1 LATSQWVR
9 QPVVVVLGHVDSGK
23 TSLLDKIRGT
33 AVQAREAGGMTQHI
47 GASFFPT
54 ETLIH
59 ICGPLLQRVGGS
71 IRVPGLLVI
80 DTPGHEAFSNLRSRG
95 GSAADIAILV
105 VDITRGFEA
114 QTYESVEILSRR
126 RVPFVVALNKIDRL
140 TGWRP
145 ASTPY
150 LTESLKKQDKAVLE
164 ELDARIYGV
173 VGSLSRLGFR
183 SEAYYRVKD
192 FSREVAIVPVSAKTG
207 EGIPELIMVL
217 IGLTQHYLAK
227 RLTTSEEQ
235 TRGIVLELREEV
247 GLGLTA
253 NLILLDGVLKVGD
266 TVAMVKR
273 DGAFKTKVRGLFLP
287 KPLDEMRDPRD
298 RFTPVDEV
306 RAAAGVK
313 IVAQELE
320 GVLAGS
326 PLVGLVSEDRWEE
339 VKKAI
344 ESEVSKVFI
353 KTDTLGVIVK
363 ADTLGSLEAITDM
376 LKKQGVPI
384 RIADVGAVT
393 RREVIEASMVA
404 KEDPYL
410 GVILG
415 FNVKILPDAQEA
427 IDSEK
432 VKVFN
437 ESIIYNL
444 IEGYTRWVHEEKEKA
459 AAREFNSLT
468 PICKFKVLEGY
479 IFRRSNP
486 AIFGVEVLV
495 GKLRQ
500 KIQIMNSDGKVVGT
514 IHQIQ
519 DKGKPLDEAPK
530 GAQVAVSMV
539 EPMVGRHIFEKE
551 VLYSLPKEAEVR
563 TLREKYLDRLSPEE
577 QQVLDEI
584 IQIRKKVQPTYPY

>member
-59 ICGPLLQRVGGS
+59 ICGPLLQKVGGS

-313 IVAQELE
+313 IVAQDLE

>member
-1 LATSQWVR
+1 MATSQWVR

>member
-1 LATSQWVR
+1 MTSSQWIR

-33 AVQAREAGGMTQHI
+33 AVQAREVGGMTQHI

-59 ICGPLLQRVGGS
+59 ICGPLLQKVGGS
-71 IRVPGLLVI
+71 IKVPGLLVI

-140 TGWRP
+140 TGWRST
-145 ASTPY
+145 STPF

-164 ELDARIYGV
+164 ELDARIYSV

-217 IGLTQHYLAK
+217 IGLTQHYLTK

-235 TRGIVLELREEV
+235 TRGIVLELREET

-253 NLILLDGVLKVGD
+253 NLILLDGVLKIGD

-313 IVAQELE
+313 ILAPDLE

-326 PLVGLVSEDRWEE
+326 PLVGLFSEDRWEE
-339 VKKAI
+339 VKKAL
-344 ESEVSKVFI
+344 ESEVSKIFI
-353 KTDTLGVIVK
+353 KTDTVGVIVK

-376 LKKQGVPI
+376 LKRQGVPI

-393 RREVIEASMVA
+393 RRDVIEASTVA
-404 KEDPYL
+404 REDPYL

-427 IDSEK
+427 IESEK

-444 IEGYTRWVHEEKEKA
+444 IEGYTRWVQEEKEKA
-459 AAREFNSLT
+459 AIREFSSLT
-468 PICKFKVLEGY
+468 PVCKFKVLEGF

-500 KIQIMNSDGKVVGT
+500 KVQVMNSDGKVVGT

-519 DKGKPLDEAPK
+519 DKGKPLEEAPR
-530 GAQVAVSMV
+530 GAQVAVSMM
-539 EPMVGRHIFEKE
+539 EPIVGRHIFEKE
-551 VLYSLPKEAEVR
+551 ILYSLPKEAEVR
-563 TLREKYLDRLSPEE
+563 TFKEKYLNKLSPEE
-577 QQVLDEI
+577 QEVLDEI

>member
-1 LATSQWVR
+1 LTSSQWIR

-33 AVQAREAGGMTQHI
+33 AVQAREVGGMTQHI

-59 ICGPLLQRVGGS
+59 ICGPLLQKVGGS
-71 IRVPGLLVI
+71 IKVPGLLVI

-140 TGWRP
+140 TGWRST
-145 ASTPY
+145 STPF

-164 ELDARIYGV
+164 ELDARIYSV

-217 IGLTQHYLAK
+217 IGLTQHYLTK

-235 TRGIVLELREEV
+235 TRGIVLELREET

-253 NLILLDGVLKVGD
+253 NLILLDGVLKIGD

-313 IVAQELE
+313 ILAPDLE

-326 PLVGLVSEDRWEE
+326 PLVGLFSEDRWEE
-339 VKKAI
+339 VKKAL
-344 ESEVSKVFI
+344 ESEVSKIFI
-353 KTDTLGVIVK
+353 KTDTVGVIVK

-376 LKKQGVPI
+376 LKRQGVPI

-393 RREVIEASMVA
+393 RRDVIEASTVA
-404 KEDPYL
+404 REDPYL

-427 IDSEK
+427 IESEK

-444 IEGYTRWVHEEKEKA
+444 IEGYTRWVQEEKEKA
-459 AAREFNSLT
+459 AIREFSSLT
-468 PICKFKVLEGY
+468 PVCKFKVLEGF

-500 KIQIMNSDGKVVGT
+500 KVQVMNSDGKVVGT

-519 DKGKPLDEAPK
+519 DKGKPLEEAPR
-530 GAQVAVSMV
+530 GAQVAVSMM
-539 EPMVGRHIFEKE
+539 EPIVGRHIFEKE
-551 VLYSLPKEAEVR
+551 ILYSLPKEAEVR
-563 TLREKYLDRLSPEE
+563 TFKEKYLNKLSPEE
-577 QQVLDEI
+577 QEVLDEI

>member
-1 LATSQWVR
+1 MTSSQWIR

-59 ICGPLLQRVGGS
+59 ICGPLLQKVGGS
-71 IRVPGLLVI
+71 IKVPGLLVI

-140 TGWRP
+140 AGWRST
-145 ASTPY
+145 STPF

-164 ELDARIYGV
+164 ELDARIYTV

-217 IGLTQHYLAK
+217 IGLTQHYLTK

-235 TRGIVLELREEV
+235 TRGIVLELREET

-253 NLILLDGVLKVGD
+253 NLILLDGVLKIGD

-313 IVAQELE
+313 ILAPDLE

-339 VKKAI
+339 VKKAL

-353 KTDTLGVIVK
+353 KTDTVGVIVK

-376 LKKQGVPI
+376 LKRQGVPI
-384 RIADVGAVT
+384 RIADVGFVT
-393 RREVIEASMVA
+393 RRDVIEASMVA

-427 IDSEK
+427 IEAEK

-444 IEGYTRWVHEEKEKA
+444 IEGYTRWVQEEKEKA
-459 AAREFNSLT
+459 AIREFNSLT
-468 PICKFKVLEGY
+468 PVCKFKVLEGF

-495 GKLRQ
+495 GRLRQ
-500 KIQIMNSDGKVVGT
+500 KVQVMNSDGKVVGT

-519 DKGKPLDEAPK
+519 DKGKPLEEAPR
-530 GAQVAVSMV
+530 GAQVAVSMM
-539 EPMVGRHIFEKE
+539 EPMVGRHIFEKDI
-551 VLYSLPKEAEVR
+551 LYSLLKEAEVR
-563 TLREKYLDRLSPEE
+563 TFKEKYLNRLSPEE
-577 QQVLDEI
+577 QEVLNEI
-584 IQIRKKVQPTYPY
+584 VQIRKKVQPTYPY

>member
-1 LATSQWVR
+1 LTSSQWLR
-9 QPVVVVLGHVDSGK
+9 QPVVVVLGHVDAGK

-33 AVQAREAGGMTQHI
+33 AVQVREAGGMTQHI

-54 ETLIH
+54 ETLLQ
-59 ICGPLLQRVGGS
+59 ICGPLLQKVGGS
-71 IRVPGLLVI
+71 IKVPGLLVI

-114 QTYESVEILSRR
+114 QTYESVEILSHR

-140 TGWRP
+140 PGWRST
-145 ASTPY
+145 STPY

-164 ELDARIYGV
+164 ELDVRIYSV

-217 IGLTQHYLAK
+217 VGLTQYYLTK

-235 TRGIVLELREEV
+235 TRGIVLELREEA

-253 NLILLDGVLKVGD
+253 NVILLDGVLKVGD
-266 TVAMVKR
+266 MVAMVKR

-298 RFTPVDEV
+298 RFTPVEEV

-313 IVAQELE
+313 IAAPDLE

-326 PLVGLVSEDRWEE
+326 PIVGLVSEDRWEE

-344 ESEVSKVFI
+344 ESEVSKIFI

-376 LKKQGVPI
+376 LKRQGVPI

-393 RREVIEASMVA
+393 KRDVIEASMVA

-427 IDSEK
+427 IEAER

-444 IEGYTRWVHEEKEKA
+444 IEGYTRWVQEEKEKA
-459 AAREFNSLT
+459 ATREFNSLT
-468 PICKFKVLEGY
+468 PICKFKVLEGF

-500 KIQIMNSDGKVVGT
+500 KVQVMNSDGKVVGT
-514 IHQIQ
+514 VHQIQ
-519 DKGKPLDEAPK
+519 DKGKPLEEAPR
-530 GAQVAVSMV
+530 GAQVAISMM
-539 EPMVGRHIFEKE
+539 EPMVGRHVFENDI
-551 VLYSLPKEAEVR
+551 LYALPREAEVK
-563 TLREKYLDRLSPEE
+563 TLREKYLNRLSPEE

>member
-1 LATSQWVR
+1 LTSSQWIR

-59 ICGPLLQRVGGS
+59 ICGPLLQKVGGS
-71 IRVPGLLVI
+71 IKVPGLLVI

-140 TGWRP
+140 AGWRST
-145 ASTPY
+145 STPF

-164 ELDARIYGV
+164 ELDARIYTV

-217 IGLTQHYLAK
+217 IGLTQHYLTK

-235 TRGIVLELREEV
+235 TRGIVLELREET

-253 NLILLDGVLKVGD
+253 NLILLDGVLKIGD

-313 IVAQELE
+313 ILAPDLE

-339 VKKAI
+339 VKKAL

-353 KTDTLGVIVK
+353 KTDTVGVIVK

-376 LKKQGVPI
+376 LKRQGVPI
-384 RIADVGAVT
+384 RIADVGFVT
-393 RREVIEASMVA
+393 RRDVIEASMVA

-427 IDSEK
+427 IEAEK

-444 IEGYTRWVHEEKEKA
+444 IEGYTRWVQEEKEKA
-459 AAREFNSLT
+459 AIREFNSLT
-468 PICKFKVLEGY
+468 PVCKFKVLEGF

-495 GKLRQ
+495 GRLRQ
-500 KIQIMNSDGKVVGT
+500 KVQVMNSDGKVVGT

-519 DKGKPLDEAPK
+519 DKGKPLEEAPR
-530 GAQVAVSMV
+530 GAQVAVSMM

-551 VLYSLPKEAEVR
+551 ILYSLPKEAEVR
-563 TLREKYLDRLSPEE
+563 TFKEKYLNRLSPEE
-577 QQVLDEI
+577 QEVLNEI
-584 IQIRKKVQPTYPY
+584 VQIRKKVQPTYPY

>member
-1 LATSQWVR
+1 MTSSQWLR
-9 QPVVVVLGHVDSGK
+9 QPVVVVLGHVDAGK

-33 AVQAREAGGMTQHI
+33 AVQVREAGGMTQHI

-54 ETLIH
+54 ETLLQ
-59 ICGPLLQRVGGS
+59 ICGPLLQKVGGS
-71 IRVPGLLVI
+71 IKVPGLLVI

-114 QTYESVEILSRR
+114 QTYESVEILSHR

-140 TGWRP
+140 PGWRST
-145 ASTPY
+145 STPY

-164 ELDARIYGV
+164 ELDARIYSV

-217 IGLTQHYLAK
+217 VGLTQYYLTK

-235 TRGIVLELREEV
+235 TRGIVLELREEA

-253 NLILLDGVLKVGD
+253 NVILLDGVLKVGD
-266 TVAMVKR
+266 MVAMVKR

-298 RFTPVDEV
+298 RFTPVEEV

-313 IVAQELE
+313 IAAPDLE

-326 PLVGLVSEDRWEE
+326 PIVGLVSEDRWEE

-344 ESEVSKVFI
+344 ESEVSKIFI

-376 LKKQGVPI
+376 LKRQGVPI

-393 RREVIEASMVA
+393 KRDVIEASMVA

-427 IDSEK
+427 IEAER

-444 IEGYTRWVHEEKEKA
+444 IEGYTRWVQEEKEKA
-459 AAREFNSLT
+459 ATREFNSLT
-468 PICKFKVLEGY
+468 PICKFKVLEGF

-500 KIQIMNSDGKVVGT
+500 KVQVMNSDGKVVGT
-514 IHQIQ
+514 VHQIQ
-519 DKGKPLDEAPK
+519 DKGKPLEEAPR
-530 GAQVAVSMV
+530 GAQVAISMM
-539 EPMVGRHIFEKE
+539 EPMVGRHVFENDI
-551 VLYSLPKEAEVR
+551 LYALPREAEVK
-563 TLREKYLDRLSPEE
+563 TLREKYLNRLSPEE

>member
-1 LATSQWVR
+1 
-9 QPVVVVLGHVDSGK
+9 
-23 TSLLDKIRGT
+23 
-33 AVQAREAGGMTQHI
+33 MTQHI

-54 ETLIH
+54 ETLLQ
-59 ICGPLLQRVGGS
+59 ICGPLLQKVGGS
-71 IRVPGLLVI
+71 IKVPGLLVI

-114 QTYESVEILSRR
+114 QTYESVEILSHR

-140 TGWRP
+140 PGWRST
-145 ASTPY
+145 STPY

-164 ELDARIYGV
+164 ELDVRIYSV

-217 IGLTQHYLAK
+217 VGLTQYYLTK

-235 TRGIVLELREEV
+235 TRGIVLELREEA

-253 NLILLDGVLKVGD
+253 NVILLDGVLKVGD
-266 TVAMVKR
+266 MVAMVKR

-298 RFTPVDEV
+298 RFTPVEEV

-313 IVAQELE
+313 IAAPDLE

-326 PLVGLVSEDRWEE
+326 PIVGLVSEDRWEE

-344 ESEVSKVFI
+344 ESEVSKIFI

-376 LKKQGVPI
+376 LKRQGVPI

-393 RREVIEASMVA
+393 KRDVIEASMVA

-427 IDSEK
+427 IEAER

-444 IEGYTRWVHEEKEKA
+444 IEGYTRWVQEEKEKA
-459 AAREFNSLT
+459 ATREFNSLT
-468 PICKFKVLEGY
+468 PICKFKVLEGF

-500 KIQIMNSDGKVVGT
+500 KVQVMNSDGKVVGT
-514 IHQIQ
+514 VHQIQ
-519 DKGKPLDEAPK
+519 DKGKPLEEAPR
-530 GAQVAVSMV
+530 GAQVAISMM
-539 EPMVGRHIFEKE
+539 EPMVGRHVFENDI
-551 VLYSLPKEAEVR
+551 LYALPREAEVK
-563 TLREKYLDRLSPEE
+563 TLREKYLNRLSPEE

>member
-1 LATSQWVR
+1 MTSSQWLR
-9 QPVVVVLGHVDSGK
+9 QPVVVVLGHVDAGK

-33 AVQAREAGGMTQHI
+33 AVQVREAGGMTQHI

-54 ETLIH
+54 ETLLQ
-59 ICGPLLQRVGGS
+59 ICGPLLQKVGGS
-71 IRVPGLLVI
+71 IKVPGLLVI

-114 QTYESVEILSRR
+114 QTYESVEILSHR

-140 TGWRP
+140 PGWRST
-145 ASTPY
+145 STPY

-164 ELDARIYGV
+164 ELDVRIYSV

-217 IGLTQHYLAK
+217 VGLTQYYLTK

-235 TRGIVLELREEV
+235 TRGIVLELREEA

-253 NLILLDGVLKVGD
+253 NVILLDGVLKVGD
-266 TVAMVKR
+266 MVAMVKR

-298 RFTPVDEV
+298 RFTPVEEV

-313 IVAQELE
+313 IAAPDLE

-326 PLVGLVSEDRWEE
+326 PIVGLVSEDRWEE

-344 ESEVSKVFI
+344 ESEVSKIFI

-376 LKKQGVPI
+376 LKRQGVPI

-393 RREVIEASMVA
+393 KRDVIEASMVA

-427 IDSEK
+427 IEAER

-444 IEGYTRWVHEEKEKA
+444 IEGYTRWVQEEKEKA
-459 AAREFNSLT
+459 ATREFNSLT
-468 PICKFKVLEGY
+468 PICKFKVLEGF

-500 KIQIMNSDGKVVGT
+500 KVQVMNSDGKVVGT
-514 IHQIQ
+514 VHQIQ
-519 DKGKPLDEAPK
+519 DKGKPLEEAPR
-530 GAQVAVSMV
+530 GAQVAISMM
-539 EPMVGRHIFEKE
+539 EPMVGRHVFENDI
-551 VLYSLPKEAEVR
+551 LYALPREAEVK
-563 TLREKYLDRLSPEE
+563 TLREKYLNRLSPEE

>member
-1 LATSQWVR
+1 LTSSQWLR
-9 QPVVVVLGHVDSGK
+9 QPVVVVLGHVDAGK

-54 ETLIH
+54 ETLLQ
-59 ICGPLLQRVGGS
+59 ICGPLLKKVGGS
-71 IRVPGLLVI
+71 IKVPGLLVI

-140 TGWRP
+140 PGWRS

-164 ELDARIYGV
+164 ELDARIYSV

-217 IGLTQHYLAK
+217 VGLTQHYLTK

-235 TRGIVLELREEV
+235 TRGIVLELREEA

-253 NLILLDGVLKVGD
+253 NVILLDGVLKVGD

-298 RFTPVDEV
+298 RFTPVEEV

-313 IVAQELE
+313 IAAPDLE

-326 PLVGLVSEDRWEE
+326 PIVGLVSEDRWEE

-344 ESEVSKVFI
+344 ESEVSKIFI

-376 LKKQGVPI
+376 LKRQGVPI
-384 RIADVGAVT
+384 RIADVGAITKRDV
-393 RREVIEASMVA
+393 VEASMVA

-427 IDSEK
+427 IEAER

-444 IEGYTRWVHEEKEKA
+444 IEGYTRWVQEEKEKA
-459 AAREFNSLT
+459 AAREFNTLT
-468 PICKFKVLEGY
+468 PVCKFKVLEGF

-486 AIFGVEVLV
+486 AIFGIEVLV

-500 KIQIMNSDGKVVGT
+500 KVQVMNSDGKVVGT
-514 IHQIQ
+514 VHQIQ
-519 DKGKPLDEAPK
+519 DKGKPIEEAPR
-530 GAQVAVSMV
+530 GAQVAISMM
-539 EPMVGRHIFEKE
+539 EPMVGRHIFENDI
-551 VLYSLPKEAEVR
+551 LYTLPKEAEVK
-563 TLREKYLDRLSPEE
+563 TLREKYLNRLSTEE

>member
-1 LATSQWVR
+1 MTSSQWLR
-9 QPVVVVLGHVDSGK
+9 QPVVVVLGHVDAGK

-54 ETLIH
+54 ETLLQ
-59 ICGPLLQRVGGS
+59 ICGPLLKKVGGS
-71 IRVPGLLVI
+71 IKVPGLLVI

-140 TGWRP
+140 PGWRST
-145 ASTPY
+145 STPY

-164 ELDARIYGV
+164 ELDARIYSV

-217 IGLTQHYLAK
+217 VGLTQHYLTK

-235 TRGIVLELREEV
+235 TRGIVLELREEA

-253 NLILLDGVLKVGD
+253 NVILLDGVLKVGD

-298 RFTPVDEV
+298 RFTPVEEV

-313 IVAQELE
+313 IAAPDLE

-326 PLVGLVSEDRWEE
+326 PIVGLVSEDRWEE

-344 ESEVSKVFI
+344 ESEVSKIFI

-376 LKKQGVPI
+376 LERQGVPI

-393 RREVIEASMVA
+393 KRDVVEASMVA

-427 IDSEK
+427 IEAER

-444 IEGYTRWVHEEKEKA
+444 IEGYTRWVQEEKEKA
-459 AAREFNSLT
+459 AAREFNTLT
-468 PICKFKVLEGY
+468 PVCKFKVLQGF

-486 AIFGVEVLV
+486 AIFGIEVLV

-500 KIQIMNSDGKVVGT
+500 KVQVMNSDGKVVGT
-514 IHQIQ
+514 VHQIQ
-519 DKGKPLDEAPK
+519 DKGKPIEEAPR
-530 GAQVAVSMV
+530 GAQVAISMM
-539 EPMVGRHIFEKE
+539 EPMVGRHIFENDI
-551 VLYSLPKEAEVR
+551 LYTLPKEAEVK
-563 TLREKYLDRLSPEE
+563 TLREKYLNRLSTEE

>member
-1 LATSQWVR
+1 LTSSQWVR

-54 ETLIH
+54 ETLTH
-59 ICGPLLQRVGGS
+59 ICGPLLQKVGGF
-71 IRVPGLLVI
+71 IKVPGLLVI

-105 VDITRGFEA
+105 VDVTRGFEA

-140 TGWRP
+140 TGWRTT
-145 ASTPY
+145 STPY
-150 LTESLKKQDKAVLE
+150 LTESLKKQDKTVLE

-217 IGLTQHYLAK
+217 IGLTQHYLTK
-227 RLTTSEEQ
+227 RLTTSEEH
-235 TRGIVLELREEV
+235 TRGIVLELREEA

-313 IVAQELE
+313 ILAPDLE

-326 PLVGLVSEDRWEE
+326 PLVGLVSEEKWED
-339 VKKAI
+339 VKKAL

-353 KTDTLGVIVK
+353 KTDTVGVIVK

-376 LKKQGVPI
+376 LKRQGVPI

-393 RREVIEASMVA
+393 RRDVIEASMVA

-427 IDSEK
+427 IESER

-444 IEGYTRWVHEEKEKA
+444 IEGYTRWVQEEKEKA
-459 AAREFNSLT
+459 AAREFSSLT

-500 KIQIMNSDGKVVGT
+500 KVQIMNSDGKVVGT

-519 DKGKPLDEAPK
+519 DKGKPLEEAPR
-530 GAQVAVSMV
+530 GAQVAVSMM
-539 EPMVGRHIFEKE
+539 EPIVGRHIFEKE
-551 VLYSLPKEAEVR
+551 ILYSLPKEAEVR
-563 TLREKYLDRLSPEE
+563 TFKEKYLNRLSPEE
-577 QQVLDEI
+577 QEVLDEI

>member
-1 LATSQWVR
+1 MTSSQWLR
-9 QPVVVVLGHVDSGK
+9 QPVVVVLGHVDAGK

-54 ETLIH
+54 ETLLQ
-59 ICGPLLQRVGGS
+59 ICGPLLKRVGGS
-71 IRVPGLLVI
+71 IKVPGLLVI

-140 TGWRP
+140 PGWRST
-145 ASTPY
+145 STPY

-164 ELDARIYGV
+164 ELDARIYSV

-217 IGLTQHYLAK
+217 VGLTQHYLTK

-235 TRGIVLELREEV
+235 TRGIVLELREEA

-253 NLILLDGVLKVGD
+253 NVILLDGVLKVGD

-298 RFTPVDEV
+298 RFTPVEEV

-313 IVAQELE
+313 IAAPDLE

-326 PLVGLVSEDRWEE
+326 PIVGLVSEDRWEE

-344 ESEVSKVFI
+344 ESEVSKIFI

-376 LKKQGVPI
+376 LKRQGVPI
-384 RIADVGAVT
+384 RIADVGAITKRDV
-393 RREVIEASMVA
+393 VEASMVA

-427 IDSEK
+427 IEAER

-444 IEGYTRWVHEEKEKA
+444 IEGYTRWVQEEKEKA
-459 AAREFNSLT
+459 AAREFNTLT
-468 PICKFKVLEGY
+468 PVCKFKVLEGF

-486 AIFGVEVLV
+486 AIFGIEVLV

-500 KIQIMNSDGKVVGT
+500 KVQVMNSDGKVVGT
-514 IHQIQ
+514 VHQIQ
-519 DKGKPLDEAPK
+519 DKGKPMEEAPR
-530 GAQVAVSMV
+530 GAQVAISMM
-539 EPMVGRHIFEKE
+539 EPMVGRHIFENDI
-551 VLYSLPKEAEVR
+551 LYTLPKEAEVK
-563 TLREKYLDRLSPEE
+563 TLREKYLNRLSTEE

-584 IQIRKKVQPTYPY
+584 IRIRKKVQPTYPY

>member
-1 LATSQWVR
+1 
-9 QPVVVVLGHVDSGK
+9 VVLGHVDSGK

-54 ETLIH
+54 ETLLH
-59 ICGPLLQRVGGS
+59 ICGPLLQKVGGS
-71 IRVPGLLVI
+71 IKVPGLLVI

-140 TGWRP
+140 TGWRST
-145 ASTPY
+145 STPY
-150 LTESLKKQDKAVLE
+150 LTEALKKQDKTVLE
-164 ELDARIYGV
+164 ELDTRIYSV

-217 IGLTQHYLAK
+217 IGLTQHYLTK
-227 RLTTSEEQ
+227 RLTTSEEH
-235 TRGIVLELREEV
+235 TRGIVLELREEA

-273 DGAFKTKVRGLFLP
+273 DGAFKTKIRGLFLP

-313 IVAQELE
+313 ILAQDLE

-326 PLVGLVSEDRWEE
+326 PLVGLVSEERWEE
-339 VKKAI
+339 VKKAL

-353 KTDTLGVIVK
+353 KTDTVGVIVK

-376 LKKQGVPI
+376 LKRQGVPI

-393 RREVIEASMVA
+393 RRDVIEASMVA

-427 IDSEK
+427 IESEK

-444 IEGYTRWVHEEKEKA
+444 IEGYTRWVQEEKEKA
-459 AAREFNSLT
+459 AAREFSSLT

-500 KIQIMNSDGKVVGT
+500 KVQVMNSDGKVVGT

-519 DKGKPLDEAPK
+519 DKGKPLEEAPR
-530 GAQVAVSMV
+530 GAQVAVSMI

-551 VLYSLPKEAEVR
+551 VLYSLPKENEVR
-563 TLREKYLDRLSPEE
+563 TLREKYLNRLSPEE
-577 QQVLDEI
+577 QQVLNEI
-584 IQIRKKVQPTYPY
+584 IQIRKKVQPTYP

>member
-1 LATSQWVR
+1 MATSQWVR

-150 LTESLKKQDKAVLE
+150 LTESLKRQDKAVLE

-227 RLTTSEEQ
+227 RLTASEGQ

-313 IVAQELE
+313 IVAQDLE

-563 TLREKYLDRLSPEE
+563 TLREKYLNRLSAEE

>member
-1 LATSQWVR
+1 
-9 QPVVVVLGHVDSGK
+9 VVLGHVDAGK

-54 ETLIH
+54 ETLLQ
-59 ICGPLLQRVGGS
+59 ICGPLLKRVGGS
-71 IRVPGLLVI
+71 IKVPGLLVI

-140 TGWRP
+140 PGWRST
-145 ASTPY
+145 STPY

-164 ELDARIYGV
+164 ELDARIYSV

-217 IGLTQHYLAK
+217 VGLTQHYLTK

-235 TRGIVLELREEV
+235 TRGIVLELREEA

-253 NLILLDGVLKVGD
+253 NVILLDGVLKVGD

-298 RFTPVDEV
+298 RFTPVEEV

-313 IVAQELE
+313 IAAPDLE

-326 PLVGLVSEDRWEE
+326 PIVGLVSEDRWEE

-344 ESEVSKVFI
+344 ESEVSKIFI

-376 LKKQGVPI
+376 LKRQGVPI
-384 RIADVGAVT
+384 RIADVGAITKRDV
-393 RREVIEASMVA
+393 VEASMVA

-427 IDSEK
+427 IEAER

-444 IEGYTRWVHEEKEKA
+444 IEGYTRWVQEEKEKA
-459 AAREFNSLT
+459 AAREFNTLT
-468 PICKFKVLEGY
+468 PVCKFKVLEGF

-486 AIFGVEVLV
+486 AIFGIEVLV

-500 KIQIMNSDGKVVGT
+500 KVQVMNSDGKVVGT
-514 IHQIQ
+514 VHQIQ
-519 DKGKPLDEAPK
+519 DKGKPIEEAPR
-530 GAQVAVSMV
+530 GAQVAISMM
-539 EPMVGRHIFEKE
+539 EPMVGRHIFENDI
-551 VLYSLPKEAEVR
+551 LYTLPKEAEVK
-563 TLREKYLDRLSPEE
+563 TLREKYLNRLSTEE

>member
-1 LATSQWVR
+1 
-9 QPVVVVLGHVDSGK
+9 VVLGHVDAGK

-54 ETLIH
+54 ETLLQ
-59 ICGPLLQRVGGS
+59 ICGPLLKKVGGS
-71 IRVPGLLVI
+71 IKVPGLLVI

-140 TGWRP
+140 PGWRST
-145 ASTPY
+145 STPY

-164 ELDARIYGV
+164 ELDARIYSV

-217 IGLTQHYLAK
+217 VGLTQHYLTK

-235 TRGIVLELREEV
+235 TRGIVLELREEA

-253 NLILLDGVLKVGD
+253 NVILLDGVLKVGD

-298 RFTPVDEV
+298 RFTPVEEV

-313 IVAQELE
+313 IAAPDLE

-326 PLVGLVSEDRWEE
+326 PIVGLVSEDRWEE

-344 ESEVSKVFI
+344 ESEVSKIFI

-376 LKKQGVPI
+376 LKRQGVPI
-384 RIADVGAVT
+384 RIADVGAITKRDV
-393 RREVIEASMVA
+393 VEASMVA

-427 IDSEK
+427 IEAER

-444 IEGYTRWVHEEKEKA
+444 IEGYTRWVQEEKEKA
-459 AAREFNSLT
+459 AAREFNTLT
-468 PICKFKVLEGY
+468 PVCKFKVLEGF

-486 AIFGVEVLV
+486 AIFGIEVLV

-500 KIQIMNSDGKVVGT
+500 KVQVMNSDGKVVGT
-514 IHQIQ
+514 VHQIQ
-519 DKGKPLDEAPK
+519 DKGKPIEEAPR
-530 GAQVAVSMV
+530 GAQVAISMM
-539 EPMVGRHIFEKE
+539 EPMVGRHIFENDI
-551 VLYSLPKEAEVR
+551 LYTLPKEAEVK
-563 TLREKYLDRLSPEE
+563 TLREKYLNRLSTEE

>member
-1 LATSQWVR
+1 MTSQWVR

-33 AVQAREAGGMTQHI
+33 AVQAHEAGGMTQHI

-54 ETLIH
+54 DTLIH
-59 ICGPLLQRVGGS
+59 ICGPLLKKVGGAVK
-71 IRVPGLLVI
+71 VPGLLVI

-105 VDITRGFEA
+105 VDVTRGFEA

-126 RVPFVVALNKIDRL
+126 KVPFVVALNKIDRL
-140 TGWRP
+140 SGWRP
-145 ASTPY
+145 SSTPF
-150 LTESLKKQDKAVLE
+150 LTESLKKQDKFVLD
-164 ELDARIYGV
+164 ELDTKIYEV
-173 VGSLSRLGFR
+173 VGSLSRLGFK

-192 FSREVAIVPVSAKTG
+192 FSKEVAIVPISARTG

-217 IGLTQHYLAK
+217 IGLTQHYLTK
-227 RLTTSEEQ
+227 RLTTSETQ
-235 TRGIVLELREEV
+235 TRGIVLELKEEV

-253 NLILLDGVLKVGD
+253 NLILLDGSLKAGD
-266 TVAMVKR
+266 TVALVKR
-273 DGAFKTKVRGLFLP
+273 EGAFKTKVKGLFLP

-298 RFTPVDEV
+298 RFIPVDEV

-313 IVAQELE
+313 IVASDLE

-326 PLVGLVSEDRWEE
+326 PLVGVHSEERWDE

-353 KTDTLGVIVK
+353 KTDSLGVIVK

-376 LKKQGVPI
+376 LKRQGVPL

-393 RREVIEASMVA
+393 RREVIEAAMVA

-427 IDSEK
+427 ITSEK

-444 IEGYTRWVHEEKEKA
+444 IEGYTRWVQEEKEKA
-459 AAREFNSLT
+459 ASREYSSLT
-468 PICKFKVLEGY
+468 PPCKFKVLEGY

-486 AIFGVEVLV
+486 AIFGVEIITGRL
-495 GKLRQ
+495 KQ
-500 KIQIMNSDGKVVGT
+500 KVQVMNSEGKVVGVV
-514 IHQIQ
+514 HQIQ
-519 DKGKPLDEAPK
+519 DKGKPIEEAAQ
-530 GAQVAVSMV
+530 GSQVAISML
-539 EPMVGRHIFEKE
+539 EPIVGRHIVEKE

-563 TLREKYLDRLSPEE
+563 TLKEKYLNRLTPEE
-577 QQVLDEI
+577 QQLLEEI
-584 IQIRKKVQPTYPY
+584 ILVRKKVLSTYPY

>member
-1 LATSQWVR
+1 
-9 QPVVVVLGHVDSGK
+9 
-23 TSLLDKIRGT
+23 
-33 AVQAREAGGMTQHI
+33 MTQHI

-59 ICGPLLQRVGGS
+59 ICGPLLQKVGGS

-313 IVAQELE
+313 IVAQDLE

-563 TLREKYLDRLSPEE
+563 TLREKYLNRLSPEE

>member
-1 LATSQWVR
+1 
-9 QPVVVVLGHVDSGK
+9 VVLGHVDAGK

-54 ETLIH
+54 ETLLQ
-59 ICGPLLQRVGGS
+59 ICGPLLKRVGGS
-71 IRVPGLLVI
+71 IKVPGLLVI

-140 TGWRP
+140 PGWRST
-145 ASTPY
+145 STPY

-164 ELDARIYGV
+164 ELDARIYSV

-217 IGLTQHYLAK
+217 VGLTQHYLTK

-235 TRGIVLELREEV
+235 TRGIVLELREEA

-253 NLILLDGVLKVGD
+253 NVILLDGVLKVGD

-298 RFTPVDEV
+298 RFTPVEEV

-313 IVAQELE
+313 IAAPDLE

-326 PLVGLVSEDRWEE
+326 PIVGLVSEDRWEE

-344 ESEVSKVFI
+344 ESEVSKIFI

-376 LKKQGVPI
+376 LKRQGVPI
-384 RIADVGAVT
+384 RIADVGAITKRDV
-393 RREVIEASMVA
+393 VEASMVA

-427 IDSEK
+427 IEAER

-444 IEGYTRWVHEEKEKA
+444 IEGYTRWVQEEKEKA
-459 AAREFNSLT
+459 AAREFNTLT
-468 PICKFKVLEGY
+468 PVCKFKVLEGF

-486 AIFGVEVLV
+486 AIFGIEVLV

-500 KIQIMNSDGKVVGT
+500 KVQVMNSDGKVVGT
-514 IHQIQ
+514 VHQIQ
-519 DKGKPLDEAPK
+519 DKGKPMEEAPR
-530 GAQVAVSMV
+530 GAQVAISMM
-539 EPMVGRHIFEKE
+539 EPMVGRHIFENDI
-551 VLYSLPKEAEVR
+551 LYTLPKEAEVK
-563 TLREKYLDRLSPEE
+563 TLREKYLNRLSTEE

-584 IQIRKKVQPTYPY
+584 IRIRKKVQPTYPY

>member
-1 LATSQWVR
+1 
-9 QPVVVVLGHVDSGK
+9 
-23 TSLLDKIRGT
+23 
-33 AVQAREAGGMTQHI
+33 MTQHI

-54 ETLIH
+54 ETLLQ
-59 ICGPLLQRVGGS
+59 ICGPLLKKVGGS
-71 IRVPGLLVI
+71 IKVPGLLVI

-140 TGWRP
+140 PGWRS

-164 ELDARIYGV
+164 ELDARIYSV

-217 IGLTQHYLAK
+217 VGLTQHYLTK

-235 TRGIVLELREEV
+235 TRGIVLEMREEA

-253 NLILLDGVLKVGD
+253 NVILLDGVLKVGD

-298 RFTPVDEV
+298 RFTPVEEV

-313 IVAQELE
+313 IAAPDLE

-326 PLVGLVSEDRWEE
+326 PIVGLVSEDRWEE

-344 ESEVSKVFI
+344 ESEVSKIFI

-376 LKKQGVPI
+376 LKRQGVPI
-384 RIADVGAVT
+384 RIADVGAITKRDV
-393 RREVIEASMVA
+393 VEASMVA

-427 IDSEK
+427 IEAER

-444 IEGYTRWVHEEKEKA
+444 IEGYTRWVQEEKEKA
-459 AAREFNSLT
+459 AAREFNTLT
-468 PICKFKVLEGY
+468 PVCKFKVLEGF

-486 AIFGVEVLV
+486 AIFGIEVLV

-500 KIQIMNSDGKVVGT
+500 KVQVMNSDGKVVGT
-514 IHQIQ
+514 VHQIQ
-519 DKGKPLDEAPK
+519 DKGKPIEEAPR
-530 GAQVAVSMV
+530 GAQVAISMM
-539 EPMVGRHIFEKE
+539 EPMVGRHIFENDI
-551 VLYSLPKEAEVR
+551 LYTLPKEAEVK
-563 TLREKYLDRLSPEE
+563 TLREKYLNRLSTEE

>member
-1 LATSQWVR
+1 MTPSQWLR

-54 ETLIH
+54 ETLLH
-59 ICGPLLQRVGGS
+59 ICGPLLQKVGGS
-71 IRVPGLLVI
+71 IKVPGLLVI

-140 TGWRP
+140 TGWRST
-145 ASTPY
+145 STPY
-150 LTESLKKQDKAVLE
+150 LTEALKKQDKTVLE
-164 ELDARIYGV
+164 ELDTRIYSV

-217 IGLTQHYLAK
+217 IGLTQHYLTK
-227 RLTTSEEQ
+227 RLTTSEEH
-235 TRGIVLELREEV
+235 TRGIVLELREEA

-273 DGAFKTKVRGLFLP
+273 DGAFKTKIRGLFLP

-313 IVAQELE
+313 ILAQDLE

-326 PLVGLVSEDRWEE
+326 PLVGLVSEERWEE
-339 VKKAI
+339 VKKAL

-353 KTDTLGVIVK
+353 KTDTVGVIVK

-376 LKKQGVPI
+376 LKRQGVPI

-393 RREVIEASMVA
+393 RRDVIEASMVA

-427 IDSEK
+427 IESEK

-444 IEGYTRWVHEEKEKA
+444 IEGYTRWVQEEKEKA
-459 AAREFNSLT
+459 AAREFSSLT

-500 KIQIMNSDGKVVGT
+500 KVQVMNSDGKVVGT

-519 DKGKPLDEAPK
+519 DKGKPLEEAPR
-530 GAQVAVSMV
+530 GAQVAVSMM

-551 VLYSLPKEAEVR
+551 VLYSLPKENEVR
-563 TLREKYLDRLSPEE
+563 TLREKYLNRLSPEE
-577 QQVLDEI
+577 QQVLNEI
-584 IQIRKKVQPTYPY
+584 IQIRKKVQPTYP

>member
-1 LATSQWVR
+1 
-9 QPVVVVLGHVDSGK
+9 
-23 TSLLDKIRGT
+23 
-33 AVQAREAGGMTQHI
+33 MTQHI

-54 ETLIH
+54 ETLLQ
-59 ICGPLLQRVGGS
+59 ICGPLLKKVGGS
-71 IRVPGLLVI
+71 IKVPGLLVI

-140 TGWRP
+140 PGWRS

-164 ELDARIYGV
+164 ELDARIYSV

-217 IGLTQHYLAK
+217 VGLTQHYLTK

-235 TRGIVLELREEV
+235 TRGIVLELREEA

-253 NLILLDGVLKVGD
+253 NVILLDGVLKVGD

-298 RFTPVDEV
+298 RFTPVEEV

-313 IVAQELE
+313 IAAPDLE

-326 PLVGLVSEDRWEE
+326 PIVGLVSEDRWEE

-344 ESEVSKVFI
+344 ESEVSKIFI

-376 LKKQGVPI
+376 LKRQGVPI
-384 RIADVGAVT
+384 RIADVGAITKRDV
-393 RREVIEASMVA
+393 VEASMVA

-427 IDSEK
+427 IEAER

-444 IEGYTRWVHEEKEKA
+444 IEGYTRWVQEEKEKA
-459 AAREFNSLT
+459 AAREFNTLT
-468 PICKFKVLEGY
+468 PVCKFKVLEGF

-486 AIFGVEVLV
+486 AIFGIEVLV

-500 KIQIMNSDGKVVGT
+500 KVQVMNSDGKVVGT
-514 IHQIQ
+514 VHQIQ
-519 DKGKPLDEAPK
+519 DKGKPIEEAPR
-530 GAQVAVSMV
+530 GAQVAISMM
-539 EPMVGRHIFEKE
+539 EPMVGRHIFENDI
-551 VLYSLPKEAEVR
+551 LYTLPKEAEVK
-563 TLREKYLDRLSPEE
+563 TLREKYLNRLSTEE

>member
-563 TLREKYLDRLSPEE
+563 TLREKYLNRLSAEE

>member
-1 LATSQWVR
+1 
-9 QPVVVVLGHVDSGK
+9 VDAGK

-33 AVQAREAGGMTQHI
+33 AVQVREAGGMTQHI

-54 ETLIH
+54 ETLLQ
-59 ICGPLLQRVGGS
+59 ICGPLLQKVGGS
-71 IRVPGLLVI
+71 IKVPGLLVI

-114 QTYESVEILSRR
+114 QTYESVEILSHR

-140 TGWRP
+140 PGWRST
-145 ASTPY
+145 STPY

-164 ELDARIYGV
+164 ELDARIYSV

-192 FSREVAIVPVSAKTG
+192 FSREVAIVPVSARTG

-217 IGLTQHYLAK
+217 VGLTQHYLTK

-235 TRGIVLELREEV
+235 TKGIVLELREEA

-253 NLILLDGVLKVGD
+253 NVILLDGVLKVGD
-266 TVAMVKR
+266 MVAMVKR

-298 RFTPVDEV
+298 RFTPVEEV

-313 IVAQELE
+313 IAAPDLE

-326 PLVGLVSEDRWEE
+326 PIVGLVSEDRWEE

-344 ESEVSKVFI
+344 ESEVSKIFI

-376 LKKQGVPI
+376 LKRQGVPI
-384 RIADVGAVT
+384 RIADVGAIT
-393 RREVIEASMVA
+393 KRDVIEASMVA

-415 FNVKILPDAQEA
+415 FNVKILPDTQEA
-427 IDSEK
+427 IEAER

-444 IEGYTRWVHEEKEKA
+444 IEGYTRWVQEEKEKA
-459 AAREFNSLT
+459 ATREFNSLT
-468 PICKFKVLEGY
+468 PICKFKVLEGF

-500 KIQIMNSDGKVVGT
+500 KVQVMNSDGKVVGT
-514 IHQIQ
+514 VHQIQ
-519 DKGKPLDEAPK
+519 DKGKPLEEAPR
-530 GAQVAVSMV
+530 GAQVAISMM
-539 EPMVGRHIFEKE
+539 EPMVGRHVFENDT
-551 VLYSLPKEAEVR
+551 LYTLPREAEVK
-563 TLREKYLDRLSPEE
+563 TLREKYLNRLSPEE

>member
-1 LATSQWVR
+1 MTSSQWVR

-54 ETLIH
+54 ETLLH
-59 ICGPLLQRVGGS
+59 ICGPLLQKVGGS
-71 IRVPGLLVI
+71 IKVPGLLVI

-114 QTYESVEILSRR
+114 QTYESVEILLRR

-140 TGWRP
+140 TGWRST
-145 ASTPY
+145 STPF

-164 ELDARIYGV
+164 ELDARIYSV

-217 IGLTQHYLAK
+217 IGLTQHYLTK

-235 TRGIVLELREEV
+235 SRGIVLELREET

-253 NLILLDGVLKVGD
+253 NVILLDGVLKIGD

-273 DGAFKTKVRGLFLP
+273 EGAFKTKVRGLFLP

-313 IVAQELE
+313 IVAPELE

-326 PLVGLVSEDRWEE
+326 PLVGLVSEDKWEE

-353 KTDTLGVIVK
+353 KTDLEGVIVK

-376 LKKQGVPI
+376 LKRQGVPI
-384 RIADVGAVT
+384 RIADVGAIT
-393 RREVIEASMVA
+393 RRDVIEASMVA

-427 IDSEK
+427 IESEK

-444 IEGYTRWVHEEKEKA
+444 VEGYTRWVQEEKEKA

-479 IFRRSNP
+479 VFRRSNP

-495 GKLRQ
+495 GRLRQ
-500 KIQIMNSDGKVVGT
+500 KVQVMNSDGKVVGT

-519 DKGKPLDEAPK
+519 DKGKPLEEAPR
-530 GAQVAVSMV
+530 GAQVAVSMM

-563 TLREKYLDRLSPEE
+563 TLKEKYLGRLSPEE
-577 QQVLDEI
+577 QQVLEEI
-584 IQIRKKVQPTYPY
+584 IHIRKKVQPTYPY

>member
-1 LATSQWVR
+1 MATSQWVR

-59 ICGPLLQRVGGS
+59 ICGPLLQKVGGS

-140 TGWRP
+140 TGWKP

-227 RLTTSEEQ
+227 RLTTSEGQ

-313 IVAQELE
+313 IVAQDLE

-339 VKKAI
+339 VKKAV

-363 ADTLGSLEAITDM
+363 ADTLGSLEAITDL
-376 LKKQGVPI
+376 LKRQGVPI

-393 RREVIEASMVA
+393 RRDVIEASMVA
-404 KEDPYL
+404 KEDPYV

-415 FNVKILPDAQEA
+415 FNVKILPDAQEV
-427 IDSEK
+427 IESEK

-437 ESIIYNL
+437 ESIIYDL
-444 IEGYTRWVHEEKEKA
+444 IEGYTRWVQEEKEKA
-459 AAREFNSLT
+459 AAKEFGSLT

-500 KIQIMNSDGKVVGT
+500 RVQVMNSDGKVVGT

-519 DKGKPLDEAPK
+519 DKGKPLDEAQR
-530 GAQVAVSMV
+530 GSQVAVSMT

-551 VLYSLPKEAEVR
+551 VLYSLPKESEVR
-563 TLREKYLDRLSPEE
+563 TLKEKYLSRLSVEE
-577 QQVLDEI
+577 QQVLEEI